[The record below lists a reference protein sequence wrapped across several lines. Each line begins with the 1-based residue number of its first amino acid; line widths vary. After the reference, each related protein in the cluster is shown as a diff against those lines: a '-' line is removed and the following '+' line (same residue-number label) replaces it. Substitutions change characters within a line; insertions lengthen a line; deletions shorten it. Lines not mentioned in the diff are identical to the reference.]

1 MARGIEIG
9 RGYIAVDT
17 EDGAARA
24 ALRSFSSFA
33 KEAFKATAIA
43 AGLVVGAAAK
53 IGVEFNSMKEQAQ
66 VAFTTLL
73 GSGEK
78 AKGLLEDL
86 QKFSAQTPFE
96 MEGLIDNARGLLGVG
111 VEANK
116 VIPTLTALG
125 NASGALGLNQE
136 AFNRIMLATTQSMA
150 KGKIQGEEL
159 LQFAENGIPIFDL
172 LGKALGVPKDQIAK
186 LGSEGKLL
194 SAEVFP
200 KLFEQMQK
208 DFGGAMIAQSKTLAG
223 TWSSLKDNARI
234 LAGTGF
240 KPLFDEAKRVVG
252 ALGEFAASDKASRFA
267 ENFAGKLD
275 MALKS
280 TRQFAQGIRLQLGSG
295 DYADAF
301 DSAKLRAE
309 RFWDSFAD
317 IARNALTTV
326 RNILKQ
332 IAPQLGEF
340 AGQLGGVLPAVLES
354 AGRVMQTVADNSD
367 ELGQALASAMKV
379 FSTIAGPALALFR
392 AAMEATA
399 AVLSSIVDLIG
410 SMPSGIGSMVGVLAA
425 GVVAWR
431 LLGGSITDVHK
442 ALTLFS
448 SGGAIANG
456 LKGVASRIDDVALS
470 AGALTE
476 KFTGSSKAGGKLV
489 DTGTALSGAF
499 RGLAGAMPAVGAALA
514 VVGVLLATYLVQQH
528 GITAGAEKMARG
540 LSEGGQK
547 ARDAAANYGTLQREL
562 AGVKKRQ
569 QELID
574 QQNNSPNIA
583 FTAEDTGGEL
593 QKVNEAAFDLERRIG
608 AVNTEFNNLT
618 ATMGPVEKAQAE
630 YNRAVAEFG
639 PYSDQAT
646 QASGIWRAALA
657 DEKVKNEQA
666 AAATKTHIDKLLE
679 LQNAQLGILNADIG
693 YRQALAQQEAAQLR
707 ATEALTTYGSSSVQ
721 YRDALLQNESAIDSL
736 INAAGRKAIAD
747 NAGRSDSEK
756 TTAAVRAQNA
766 EALRLAQ
773 AMGEQAPASLQKF
786 ISNMNGA
793 ELAALGVTAKVNAAG
808 QAVLVMP
815 NGKEV
820 KIVGDNASAMA
831 KIAEVNNAVVKD
843 KYAKLYI
850 DQITRVDQRVSEGL
864 GGRAIG
870 GPTRAGKPYLV
881 GERGPELLF
890 EDRSH
895 YVATA
900 AQTRTL
906 MSGGASASPTGGM
919 FEGSLYLDSGEF
931 LGKVRGVVRDENEAT
946 GNAYARRRGF

>member
-1 MARGIEIG
+1 VARGVEIG

-17 EDGAARA
+17 EDSAARS

-33 KEAFKATAIA
+33 KEAFKATAVA
-43 AGLVVGAAAK
+43 AGIVVGAAAK

-111 VEANK
+111 VEAKK

-200 KLFEQMQK
+200 KLFDQMQK
-208 DFGGAMIAQSKTLAG
+208 DYGGAMAAQSKTLAG

-267 ENFAGKLD
+267 EAFSGKLD
-275 MALKS
+275 LALKS
-280 TRQFAQGIRLQLGSG
+280 ARAFTQGLRVQFATGEF
-295 DYADAF
+295 ADAF

-317 IARNALTTV
+317 IARNALTTIK
-326 RNILKQ
+326 NILRQ
-332 IAPQLGEF
+332 IAPQLSQFGD
-340 AGQLGGVLPAVLES
+340 QIGGLLPAALES
-354 AGRVMQTVADNSD
+354 AGRVMQTVADNST
-367 ELGQALASAMKV
+367 ELGQALASAMSV
-379 FSTIAGPALALFR
+379 FRTIAGPALALFR

-399 AVLSSIVDLIG
+399 AVLSSIVKLIA
-410 SMPSGIGSMVGVLAA
+410 SMPDGIGSMVGVLAA

-431 LLGGSITDVHK
+431 LLGGSIGSATK

-448 SGGAIANG
+448 TSGTLASG
-456 LKGVASRIDDVALS
+456 LKGIATKIDDVALS
-470 AGALTE
+470 AGVLTE
-476 KFTGSSKAGGKLV
+476 RLTGSSKAAGKLL
-489 DTGTALSGAF
+489 DSGTALSGAF
-499 RGLAGAMPAVGAALA
+499 RGLAGAMPAVGGALL
-514 VVGVLLATYLVQQH
+514 VVGTLLALHLTQQH
-528 GITAGAEKMARG
+528 EITAGAERMARG
-540 LSEGGQK
+540 LSEGGRK
-547 ARDAAANYGTLQREL
+547 AKDAADSYGSLQRQL
-562 AGVKKRQ
+562 AGLQKQ
-569 QELID
+569 QDALIA
-574 QQNNSPNIA
+574 Q
-583 FTAEDTGGEL
+583 AEANPDGLLAESTGGDLNRVNTEVAAL
-593 QKVNEAAFDLERRIG
+593 QERIG
-608 AVNTEFNNLT
+608 AVDAEFKNLT

-630 YNRAVAEFG
+630 FNRAVAEFG

-646 QASGIWRAALA
+646 QASAIWRQALA
-657 DEKVKNEQA
+657 DEAVKNEQA
-666 AAATKTHIDKLLE
+666 AQATKTHLDKLLE
-679 LQNAQLGILNADIG
+679 LQNAQLGIMNADIG
-693 YRQALAQQEAAQLR
+693 YRQALSQQEVAQQR
-707 ATEALTTYGSSSVQ
+707 ATEALTAYGSESVQ
-721 YRDALLQNESAIDSL
+721 YRDAMLQNESAIDGL
-736 INAAGRKAIAD
+736 INAAGRRALAEA
-747 NAGRSDSEK
+747 AGQSQTEQTS
-756 TTAAVRAQNA
+756 AAVRAQNA
-766 EALRLAQ
+766 EAVRLAQ
-773 AMGEQAPASLQKF
+773 AMGERAPASLQRF

-793 ELAALGVTAKVNAAG
+793 ELSALGVTARVNEAG
-808 QAVLVMP
+808 HAVLVMP
-815 NGKEV
+815 DGKEV
-820 KIVGDNASAMA
+820 KIVGDNAQALA
-831 KIAEVNNAVVKD
+831 KIAEVNAAKVHD

-850 DQITRVDQRVSEGL
+850 DQITRVDQRESQGL

-870 GPTRAGKPYLV
+870 GSTRSFTPYLV

-890 EDRSH
+890 EDRSQ

-900 AQTRTL
+900 SQTRSIL
-906 MSGGASASPTGGM
+906 SASNEMPTSFTLTSGAI
-919 FEGSLYLDSGEF
+919 EVLDNG
-931 LGKVRGVVRDENEAT
+931 LIRIVDARIQAADYAT
-946 GNAYARRRGF
+946 AQAIANRRAF